1 VNICYETVL
10 PQLIRQQFVHAIE
23 RTSAAPDVMVNLTN
37 DAWYWGSSELDMHL
51 ASGVFRTIETR
62 TPLVITANRG
72 LTAYVDFLGRVVEM
86 TERDKPAFLIAEVT
100 LPARRGPYPTAFVAF
115 GDWFA
120 LACAVGCVIIVA
132 AGWRYGRARVV
143 QRE

>member
-1 VNICYETVL
+1 
-10 PQLIRQQFVHAIE
+10 
-23 RTSAAPDVMVNLTN
+23 
-37 DAWYWGSSELDMHL
+37 
-51 ASGVFRTIETR
+51 
-62 TPLVITANRG
+62 

-100 LPARRGPYPTAFVAF
+100 LPARRGLYPTAFVAF

-120 LACAVGCVIIVA
+120 LLCAVSCAIIAVV
-132 AGWRYGRARVV
+132 GWRYRRARVV